1 MAGVARE
8 PVPTPARN
16 FGAALRR
23 GSARDA
29 AAALATAWHLA
40 TLVGMRITPR
50 VRMRSMALV
59 LSVAAVLVMGGS
71 LATAAAVRVVER
83 ATANE
88 PASLPTARARAR
100 EHAPNETWQS
110 GDDELVP
117 TDQENA
123 ESNEDPKPAPRTS

>member
-1 MAGVARE
+1 
-8 PVPTPARN
+8 
-16 FGAALRR
+16 
-23 GSARDA
+23 
-29 AAALATAWHLA
+29 
-40 TLVGMRITPR
+40 
-50 VRMRSMALV
+50 MRSMALV

-88 PASLPTARARAR
+88 PASLPNDAGPGAG

-117 TDQENA
+117 TDPENA